1 MPHPQKKKKK
11 KKRED
16 SSQYVVPSI
25 SGGFNA
31 TPIDL
36 IFRVILVGVGLP
48 HRVISGR
55 GVERMNYLSDLDVL
69 STAQAHIRTMS
80 RKNEVLIGP

>member
-1 MPHPQKKKKK
+1 MPHPQRKE
-11 KKRED
+11 KRED
-16 SSQYVVPSI
+16 SRQYVVPSI
-25 SGGFNA
+25 SGRFNA
-31 TPIDL
+31 TPIDM

-69 STAQAHIRTMS
+69 STAQAHIRTSS
-80 RKNEVLIGP
+80 RKNEVLTGP